1 MEELY
6 LLNTWLQVATI
17 SAGIFALA
25 GCFYH
30 IWKEA
35 KHYPSDYD
43 EDLHEYNQSRSKMM
57 EGKRDGIL

>member
-17 SAGIFALA
+17 SAAVFALA
-25 GCFYH
+25 GCFYY

-35 KHYPSDYD
+35 KDYPTDYD
-43 EDLHEYNQSRSKMM
+43 EDLHEYTESRNKLM